1 MNKFY
6 IQIALFLL
14 SIFAYA
20 NNEAL
25 AAEPAPGED
34 TKHQLRSRFA
44 TSEEVYEKNKHLLH
58 ALKNSANVDKLMKEA
73 VEQIEYHATSTDGY
87 EPYIQNHG
95 DGISFYIKKHD
106 NQTDILKINL
116 NIYASSQ
123 YNDIVNRLWD
133 PNSPNIFNKG
143 DVEIVRVYS
152 PYLVRIRQHYE
163 KNSKGHHKY
172 FYALVKRAE
181 ISKDK
186 TIIAMTSSNTS
197 NGSRSNIIYKN
208 PVLKNAYLFSDHTN
222 PKDYATNEKYKRVHV
237 NLAGYLIEKKGDD
250 LEITYIES
258 IDGHPSI

>member
-20 NNEAL
+20 NNETL
-25 AAEPAPGED
+25 AAEPAPGEN
-34 TKHQLRSRFA
+34 TKPLSRIA
-44 TSEEVYEKNKHLLH
+44 TPEEVYEKNKHLLCSGRKH
-58 ALKNSANVDKLMKEA
+58 TRVTKIMNEA
-73 VEQIEYHATSTDGY
+73 VKQLEYYATSTDGY
-87 EPYIQNHG
+87 EVYAQSPN
-95 DGISFYIKKHD
+95 DSISYYVKKID
-106 NQTDILKINL
+106 DETSILKVHL

-123 YNDIVNRLWD
+123 YDYIINRLWD

-143 DVEIVRVYS
+143 RARVARVFNPNLLQILQICDKDS
-152 PYLVRIRQHYE
+152 EHYQ
-163 KNSKGHHKY
+163 KY
-172 FYALVKRAE
+172 FCAFVSKAE

-197 NGSRSNIIYKN
+197 DKNRSNIEHENPILKNTYTFVDFIYTKEHYTNEIYK
-208 PVLKNAYLFSDHTN
+208 K
-222 PKDYATNEKYKRVHV
+222 VHV

-258 IDGHPSI
+258 IKGHSSI